1 MGSVGH
7 AVIGFELRGSIGWA
21 GWGRRDFAILKSDGV
36 VLIDPDNTRSVVE
49 FTSVGQG
56 AASGRI
62 SFFTYLGDRL
72 GLSANR

>member
-1 MGSVGH
+1 MGSLEPP
-7 AVIGFELRGSIGWA
+7 GFRY
-21 GWGRRDFAILKSDGV
+21 LKKGDGV